1 MEGRYIKNE
10 KQRGLI
16 LPPMLKEFLIKYGYL
31 PVNRGILSC
40 YSPDYMELFT
50 VETEDEDGDI
60 CIIGNMAGIP
70 AAVRLEDMTE
80 DNPPLLSGNPHPE
93 EESDTVE
100 YWTWEF
106 SGLHLQDFLSFLFLK
121 NLTGDRNFTRYEDEA
136 EIKELFRL
144 YHVDK
149 DLILESGCQARLCD
163 LLGRENENSSRQFC
177 MKKGSTLSECR
188 ETMA

>member
-1 MEGRYIKNE
+1 MSFLTDIGPLEAMRIFYQGEEYGVWKGDIIKNE

-80 DNPPLLSGNPHPE
+80 DNQPLLSGNPHPE

-106 SGLHLQDFLSFLFLK
+106 SGLHLLS
-121 NLTGDRNFTRYEDEA
+121 
-136 EIKELFRL
+136 
-144 YHVDK
+144 
-149 DLILESGCQARLCD
+149 LIHI
-163 LLGRENENSSRQFC
+163 
-177 MKKGSTLSECR
+177 
-188 ETMA
+188 